1 MTEQPSITIMIDPE
15 TRIPNTVL
23 INGATDTETAML
35 REIADQM
42 VGAIMERDDVH
53 AE

>member
-1 MTEQPSITIMIDPE
+1 MTEQPSITIIFDPA

-23 INGATDTETAML
+23 INGAMDTETAML

-42 VGAIMERDDVH
+42 VGAIMEGGDVH